1 MFTPIREKLNS
12 LIPDTKEIDAF
23 NHYST
28 IIERM
33 IVNGDAAHRS
43 IPGFEKC
50 KPEIE
55 TYKVFDGITIPV
67 HGYADLKAD
76 KADNFKGMIIEDK
89 CKFPRRGRVKKDG
102 TRSWTTAK
110 LPQDVPE
117 SYHLMQTD
125 FYYYATELPIYIC
138 YINEEGYRVFSAEN
152 CELLTPKSI
161 ESRRKD
167 FIQRCK
173 VRQNLLRISNDANVL
188 KDYIQP
194 DFDNFFWRND
204 LDPSYLEN
212 AKKFWSS

>member
-23 NHYST
+23 NHFST
-28 IIERM
+28 IVERM
-33 IVNGDAAHRS
+33 ITNGDAAHMS
-43 IPGFEKC
+43 IPGYDKC

-55 TYKVFDGITIPV
+55 TYKVFEGINIPV
-67 HGYADLKAD
+67 HGYADLK
-76 KADNFKGMIIEDK
+76 GEMIIEDK

-102 TRSWTTAK
+102 TRSWSTTK
-110 LPQDVPE
+110 LPETIEP
-117 SYHLMQTD
+117 YHLMQVD
-125 FYYYATELPIYIC
+125 FYHYATELPIYIC
-138 YINEEGYRVFSAEN
+138 YINEEGYKVFSAEN

-161 ESRRKD
+161 ESRKKD

-173 VRQNLLRISNDANVL
+173 VRQNLMKISNDANVL

-194 DFDNFFWRND
+194 DFENYFWRND
-204 LDPSYLEN
+204 LDPTYLDN

>member
-12 LIPDTKEIDAF
+12 LIPNTKEIDAF

-43 IPGFEKC
+43 IPGYDKC

-55 TYKVFDGITIPV
+55 TYKVFEGINIPV
-67 HGYADLKAD
+67 HGYADLK
-76 KADNFKGMIIEDK
+76 GEMIIEDK

-102 TRSWTTAK
+102 TRSWSTTK
-110 LPQDVPE
+110 LPETIEP
-117 SYHLMQTD
+117 YHLMQVD
-125 FYYYATELPIYIC
+125 FYHYATELPIYIC
-138 YINEEGYRVFSAEN
+138 YINEEGYKVFSAEN

-161 ESRRKD
+161 ESRKKD

-173 VRQNLLRISNDANVL
+173 VRQNLMKISNDANVL

-194 DFDNFFWRND
+194 DFDNYFWRND
-204 LDPSYLEN
+204 LDPTYLDN